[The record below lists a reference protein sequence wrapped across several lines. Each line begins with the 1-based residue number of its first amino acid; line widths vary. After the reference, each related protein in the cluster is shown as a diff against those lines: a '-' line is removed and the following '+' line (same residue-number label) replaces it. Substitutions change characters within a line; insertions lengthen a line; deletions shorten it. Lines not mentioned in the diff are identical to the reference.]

1 MLIDFLILILADRLA
16 LARHFLLCYI
26 QRTLVSPPGVVVGW
40 LTMVMGYLLGV
51 CTPPMHR
58 DW

>member
-16 LARHFLLCYI
+16 LVRHFLLCYI

-40 LTMVMGYLLGV
+40 LTINGV
-51 CTPPMHR
+51 ELAYKAEDMA
-58 DW
+58 